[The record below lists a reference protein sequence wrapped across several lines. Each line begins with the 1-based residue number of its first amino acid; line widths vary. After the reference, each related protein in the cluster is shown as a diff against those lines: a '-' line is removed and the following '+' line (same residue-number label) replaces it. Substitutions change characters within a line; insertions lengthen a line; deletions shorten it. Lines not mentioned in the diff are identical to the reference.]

1 MIHSLF
7 VVNGNG
13 EVLIERQC
21 QPPTAG
27 AIGPER
33 TACRVYWERVVAAAP
48 RGPGDSFCGGGS
60 CGDLLWY
67 GKANSVGDHG
77 VGAPARAVCYVRAQ
91 RLTFLADVDAA
102 VSATSRSVMTPALVL
117 DFLENTLVPLVRT
130 YCGGQLTEDALREN
144 FVVIYELLEEVLDN
158 GFPSTTELSA
168 LLPLVPPSSAT
179 VLGRMMEAVT
189 GARRDTSGSS
199 VPGGAHRPSN
209 GGGGGAGVTGRPP
222 HLPAA
227 GAFAS
232 AAESLMAAW
241 QGSGSAATRPHL
253 PTSSIAAD
261 AVGAHTASLLQRC
274 GGAGLPWRSPSTRH
288 PHQEIFIDLVERIEA
303 ILSGDHGEVI
313 RGTVHGTIEC
323 QTQLSGMPE
332 LVLRLCNTEQ
342 AVDDMA
348 FHRCARL
355 GAVPDRG
362 ASTVSFVPPD
372 GAFILASYT
381 RHNLWT
387 LAVNASDTA
396 RPFPLRVTYRASTA
410 TESPPVEPPSA
421 TTSNASAVPRRHAPP
436 TRSLLLHI
444 TLHALVAG
452 DQQAEDITARLPFT
466 ATDAS
471 SRASAPLECRV
482 RASSGIAAWDPLA
495 RALRWSLPRLA
506 SHTSATLTAT
516 VSPAGGT
523 DAAGASVPTAPIL
536 QLGFRVPR
544 LSVCGLGIERL
555 QVLRATHPPYKGMRC
570 VTHTANVEVRP
581 AR

>member
-1 MIHSLF
+1 MIQSLF
-7 VVNGNG
+7 VLNGNG

-21 QPPTAG
+21 QPPAAG
-27 AIGPER
+27 AIGSER
-33 TACRVYWERVVAAAP
+33 TACRVYWEQVVAASP
-48 RGPGDSFCGGGS
+48 RGPGDGSSRGGG

-67 GKANSVGDHG
+67 GKAGSVGDQG
-77 VGAPARAVCYVRAQ
+77 VGAPARAVCYVWAQ

-102 VSATSRSVMTPALVL
+102 MSATSRSVMTPALVL

-189 GARRDTSGSS
+189 GACRDSSSSS

-209 GGGGGAGVTGRPP
+209 GGVTGRPP
-222 HLPAA
+222 HGPSA
-227 GAFAS
+227 GTFAS

-241 QGSGSAATRPHL
+241 QGSTATRPHL
-253 PTSSIAAD
+253 PSSSSSIAAD
-261 AVGAHTASLLQRC
+261 AVGAHTASPLQRR
-274 GGAGLPWRSPSTRH
+274 GSAGLPWRSPGTRH

-303 ILSGDHGEVI
+303 ILSGGHGEVI

-332 LVLRLCNTEQ
+332 LVLRLRDTEQ

-348 FHRCARL
+348 FHRCVRL
-355 GAVPDRG
+355 DAVPDCD
-362 ASTVSFVPPD
+362 ASTVTFVPPD
-372 GAFILASYT
+372 GAFTLASYT

-387 LAVNASDTA
+387 PPVNASGTA
-396 RPFPLRVTYRASTA
+396 RPFPLRVTYRVSTA
-410 TESPPVEPPSA
+410 TESPPAEPPSA

-452 DQQAEDITARLPFT
+452 DQQVEDVIARLPFT
-466 ATDAS
+466 TTNAS

-516 VSPAGGT
+516 VSPAGSI
-523 DAAGASVPTAPIL
+523 DAAASVPTAPIL
-536 QLGFRVPR
+536 QLSFRIPR